1 MVRRLRGD
9 AMKKEM
15 EEKIAQRGK
24 SRTTQKWDDVR
35 VSGSGTLYIEPG
47 DVLRR
52 RVRAVLQKRR
62 EKKAETAV

>member
-1 MVRRLRGD
+1 MQGGTL
-9 AMKKEM
+9 MKRKSAPR
-15 EEKIAQRGK
+15 EKK
-24 SRTTQKWDDVR
+24 RTAYQWDDVR

>member
-1 MVRRLRGD
+1 
-9 AMKKEM
+9 MKKEM